1 MQDLVL
7 TATTR
12 TDRGTAACRRL
23 RHKGMLPGVM
33 YGHGQQ
39 RSIALNY
46 HDFTQLL
53 HKLHAEHAVVK
64 CKVDSDDLDV
74 LIKDVQRDGVTHNI
88 EHVDFL
94 IVDLDEIV
102 KVDVPI
108 EVTGEADGV
117 KNHGGVLELL
127 RRDVTVECK
136 ARDIPVAIP
145 VDVSALRIHDVLTV
159 STLPALPGI
168 SYALTADTPLITV
181 AAPTLHEEVAPG
193 AAAAEGAPAE
203 PEVITAKKPV
213 EEGAEEGGKETGK
226 ESKKKE

>member
-7 TATTR
+7 NATTR
-12 TDRGTAACRRL
+12 TDRGSAACRRM

-46 HDFTQLL
+46 HDFTQML

-64 CKVDSDDLDV
+64 CKVDRDDLDV
-74 LIKDVQRDGVTHNI
+74 LIKDVQRNCVSHDI

-102 KVDVPI
+102 NVAVPL
-108 EVTGEADGV
+108 EVHGEADGV

-127 RRDVTVECK
+127 RREVAVACK
-136 ARDIPVAIP
+136 ARDIPVSIR
-145 VDVSALRIHDVLTV
+145 VDVSALKIHDLLLVGA
-159 STLPALPGI
+159 LPVLPGI
-168 SYALTADTPLITV
+168 TYVLSAETPLITV
-181 AAPTLHEEVAPG
+181 AAPTLHEEAAPD

-203 PEVITAKKPV
+203 PEVITAKKPA
-213 EEGAEEGGKETGK
+213 EEGAEEAA
-226 ESKKKE
+226 KKKE